1 MEQKNL
7 WYRGINQQA
16 AFDGIKNEL
25 SKAPVL
31 CSFDSKK
38 NHRVSG
44 NASKAAIGA
53 IVLQSAEG
61 GSWQLIKYASRK
73 MTKAEQRYVMIEKES
88 LAIT

>member
-31 CSFDSKK
+31 CSFDLKK
-38 NHRVSG
+38 NRRVSAD
-44 NASKAAIGA
+44 ASKTPIGA
-53 IVLQSAEG
+53 VLLQSAEG
-61 GSWQLIKYASRK
+61 GPWQPIEHISRK
-73 MTKAEQRYVMIEKES
+73 MTEAEQD
-88 LAIT
+88 TP